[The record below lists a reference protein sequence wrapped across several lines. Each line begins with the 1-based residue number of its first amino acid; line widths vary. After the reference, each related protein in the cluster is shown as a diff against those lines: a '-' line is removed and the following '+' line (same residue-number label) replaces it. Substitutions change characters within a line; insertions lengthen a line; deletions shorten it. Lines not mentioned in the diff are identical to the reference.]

1 MKNMKSEKQAAK
13 PSKRLERLICSGLV
27 PSKELNEYMA
37 ELRKTATDSVAPSV
51 LERQSN
57 LMKALGD
64 ETRLKMLWLLGLREM
79 CVCELTVALS
89 MTQPTVSH
97 HLNILKNAGLLKDRK
112 EGTWTFYRAASHK
125 VIKQIFAFLNSV
137 SQNVL

>member
-57 LMKALGD
+57 LLKALGD

>member
-27 PSKELNEYMA
+27 PLKELNEYMA
-37 ELRKTATDSVAPSV
+37 ELRKTAADSVAPGV

-57 LMKALGD
+57 LLKALGD
-64 ETRLKMLWLLGLREM
+64 ETRLKMLRLLGLREM

-112 EGTWTFYRAASHK
+112 EGTWTFYRAASNK
-125 VIKQIFAFLNSV
+125 VIKQLFAFLNSV
-137 SQNVL
+137 SQNGH